1 MCKKYEGS
9 DHPFGDYL
17 DEYFKLDCEDIIGGD
32 IKCRFRYR
40 KTVPNDYGL
49 TVEEVSLS
57 PSPDSPQMQ
66 ELLAMRFLL
75 LFSYCLILPVV
86 FLL

>member
-1 MCKKYEGS
+1 MFLTTLMKISVSVCKKYEGS

-49 TVEEVSLS
+49 TVEEVSQNLK
-57 PSPDSPQMQ
+57 PHKMQ
-66 ELLAMRFLL
+66 ELL
-75 LFSYCLILPVV
+75 
-86 FLL
+86 